1 MGMIKTPSRVKLI
14 TGFIFTS
21 QHVLQQAV
29 ERMQVR
35 LGPVDVYSEIFPF
48 THTDYYG
55 REMGEGLGRVF
66 VAFVRLI
73 RPEQL
78 PEVKILTNGLE
89 AYLSPQIEGQ
99 KRRRINI
106 DPGYIEASKLVL
118 ASTKNFSHR
127 IYLGRG
133 IYAEVTLQYRHNRFE
148 PFPWTYPDY
157 QTAQAIS
164 FLQRARQVY
173 MKQVS

>member
-1 MGMIKTPSRVKLI
+1 MGTIKTPTRVKLI
-14 TGFIFTS
+14 CGFIFAG
-21 QHVLQQAV
+21 QDVLQKTV
-29 ERMQVR
+29 ERLQVR
-35 LGPVDVYSEIFPF
+35 LGPVDVHSEIFPF
-48 THTDYYG
+48 THTDYYRG
-55 REMGEGLGRVF
+55 EMGENLGRVF
-66 VAFVRLI
+66 VGFARLI

-89 AYLSPQIEGQ
+89 AYLSFQMGGQ

-133 IYAEVTLQYRHNRFE
+133 IYAEVTLQYRRNRFE

-157 QTAQAIS
+157 QTPQALS

-173 MKQVS
+173 LKQIS

>member
-1 MGMIKTPSRVKLI
+1 MGTIKTPLRVKLI
-14 TGFIFTS
+14 SGLIFAG
-21 QHVLQQAV
+21 QHVLQQAM
-29 ERMQVR
+29 ERLQVR

-55 REMGEGLGRVF
+55 QEMGEGLERVF

-89 AYLSPQIEGQ
+89 AYLSPQKEGR

-106 DPGYIEASKLVL
+106 DPGYIETSKLVL

-157 QTAQAIS
+157 QTPQATS

-173 MKQVS
+173 MKQVG